1 MNYKNKTTYLF
12 KIEITFQGAA
22 CAPLALLKKVSE
34 GYVKKSVKRLYY
46 KKY

>member
-22 CAPLALLKKVSE
+22 CAPLALLKKGSE
-34 GYVKKSVKRLYY
+34 GINVIIKNLNKREVI
-46 KKY
+46 